1 MHPDSIPLH
10 AAPPSPTGGLSPPLD
25 RSIVW
30 ETPADGPAFRYG
42 RSTAPV
48 AAEAEAVLGALED
61 AEALVFAAGMSAISC
76 LALATLRSGDAMAVP
91 DVGYYEL
98 QLVLRDVL
106 GPFGVETRLYD
117 PRDPTSLPAACRGAR
132 VVVVE
137 TPANPLLDVVDIRAA
152 AELAHA
158 EGALLVCDNTVA
170 TPLHQRPL
178 ELGADVSW
186 ASASKL
192 LGGHHDL
199 LGGVLT
205 SRDAA
210 LLDRVRNVR
219 RMLGAVLA
227 PDPAWLLLRGLR
239 TFALRVPRQSTSAV
253 ELARRLERHPLVRR
267 AHHPGLTSHPGHE
280 LARRQMAGG
289 FGCLLS
295 FELPDAAS
303 ADRAIAGLR
312 LIHHATSFGG
322 VVTSCERRS
331 RVEPGRV
338 PDGLIRL
345 SAGIENVDDLW
356 ADLAGALDAA
366 GS

>member
-10 AAPPSPTGGLSPPLD
+10 AAPPSSTGGLAPPLD

-30 ETPADGPAFRYG
+30 ETPAEGPAFRYG

-98 QLVLRDVL
+98 QLVLREVL
-106 GPFGVETRLYD
+106 GPFGVEARVYD
-117 PRDPTSLPAACRGAR
+117 PRDPASLPAACRGAR

-199 LGGVLT
+199 LGGVLA
-205 SRDAA
+205 SRDGG
-210 LLDRVRNVR
+210 LLERVRNVR

-227 PDPAWLLLRGLR
+227 PDPSWLLLRGLR
-239 TFALRVPRQSTSAV
+239 TFALRVPRQSATAV

-267 AHHPGLTSHPGHE
+267 AHHPGLTPT
-280 LARRQMAGG
+280 
-289 FGCLLS
+289 
-295 FELPDAAS
+295 P
-303 ADRAIAGLR
+303 
-312 LIHHATSFGG
+312 ATSW
-322 VVTSCERRS
+322 
-331 RVEPGRV
+331 PGAR
-338 PDGLIRL
+338 
-345 SAGIENVDDLW
+345 
-356 ADLAGALDAA
+356 
-366 GS
+366 